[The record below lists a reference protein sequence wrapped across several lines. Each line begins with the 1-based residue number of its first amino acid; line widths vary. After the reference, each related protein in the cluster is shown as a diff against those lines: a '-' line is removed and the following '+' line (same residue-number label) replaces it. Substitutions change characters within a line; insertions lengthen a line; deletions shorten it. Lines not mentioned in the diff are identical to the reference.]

1 MKPRVLLLSAYAAAS
16 HQLWVTRLQLLFP
29 EYAWTMLELPP
40 RHFNWTI
47 RGNSMLWAFRERE
60 LLQQAFD
67 LLIATSMVDLSS
79 LRGMVPALTSIP
91 TLVYFHENQFAYP
104 SGDQREANV
113 EPQLVPLYA
122 ALCADQ
128 IVFNSHYNR
137 DSFLQGAMGLFKRLP
152 DTIPDSVLLR
162 LQASCVVPVPV
173 PVPVPTALIPATAQD
188 LDSEAGNVAGRTL
201 EIVWNHRWEY
211 DKGAD
216 LLLELCKRI
225 STDML
230 PMRLHIVGEQFRKQP
245 VEFQQIDLLLNAHA
259 AQLQISR
266 GRFGFIAARSE
277 YETLLAQ
284 SDVVLSTARHDFQGL
299 AIQEAC
305 MLGCT
310 PLAPNS
316 LVYPEY
322 LDSRFLYA
330 LGTDHATTA
339 TGLCARLQQWH
350 AQKAAGAALPKADL
364 QGFSEAA
371 VRPQYAQLFQQLLA
385 TCQN

>member
-79 LRGMVPALTSIP
+79 LRGMVPSLALIP

-104 SGDQREANV
+104 SGGQREANV

-137 DSFLQGAMGLFKRLP
+137 DSFLQGAIGLFKRLP
-152 DTIPDSVLLR
+152 DAIPDSVLLR
-162 LQASCVVPVPV
+162 LQDSCVVPVPILQSG
-173 PVPVPTALIPATAQD
+173 PTPATARD
-188 LDSEAGNVAGRTL
+188 PDSGAGNSACGML

-211 DKGAD
+211 DKGTD

-225 STDML
+225 RTDML

-284 SDVVLSTARHDFQGL
+284 CDVVLSTARHDFQGL

-305 MLGCT
+305 MLSCT

-330 LGTDHATTA
+330 LGTDHPTTA
-339 TGLCARLQQWH
+339 AGLCARLQQWH
-350 AQKAAGAALPKADL
+350 AQKAAGVALPKADL